1 MLFSF
6 KLGVARVWKKAEKLE
21 AFAVWGVRRRWE

>member
-6 KLGVARVWKKAEKLE
+6 KLGVARIWKEAEKVGV
-21 AFAVWGVRRRWE
+21 FAVWVVRR

>member
-6 KLGVARVWKKAEKLE
+6 KLGVARIRREAEKVE
-21 AFAVWGVRRRWE
+21 SFAVWVVRRYCG

>member
-6 KLGVARVWKKAEKLE
+6 KLGVARIWKEAEEVE
-21 AFAVWGVRRRWE
+21 AFAVWAVRR